1 MTKQFKN
8 FFLTINIQT
17 IDIKA
22 SAWDDNQDWVLTSL
36 STFFTH
42 SAGAYMRLGFKLYKC
57 SR

>member
-17 IDIKA
+17 IDIKV
-22 SAWDDNQDWVLTSL
+22 SAWDDNQD
-36 STFFTH
+36 FTH
-42 SAGAYMRLGFKLYKC
+42 SAGAYTRLGFKLYKC